1 MQTTPPA
8 TDSVEQVL
16 DGRIYEIVDVALTA
30 HKQEVAAMLQ
40 ASEAQIPA
48 TIVQVLQ
55 QRGLIPPPIP
65 LSHRAPHRPARPI
78 HRRSAQFRRRTC
90 AASDARDRRIT
101 FHRPAA
107 IGLSAIL

>member
-16 DGRIYEIVDVALTA
+16 DGRIHEIVDVALTA

-55 QRGLIPPPIP
+55 QRGLIPPPNP
-65 LSHRAPHRPARPI
+65 VEPPRASTGQRGPFTE
-78 HRRSAQFRRRTC
+78 RSAEFHAAHC

-101 FHRPAA
+101 CSSPCSNRA
-107 IGLSAIL
+107 